1 MTPLLPSPKHYLHNL
16 ITMTSPEAKK
26 LWRRAIKEHFNCT
39 CVYCG
44 ETYEFKELTLDHV
57 QPRSKGGESITT
69 NMVPACRSCNQDK
82 GSNHWLRWSRETFG
96 SQPDRERLISNHIA
110 A

>member
-1 MTPLLPSPKHYLHNL
+1 MTPLLPNPDHYLHNL
-16 ITMTSPEAKK
+16 ITMTSSESKR

-44 ETYEFKELTLDHV
+44 ETYEFNELTLDHV
-57 QPRSKGGESITT
+57 NPKSKGGESITT
-69 NMVPACRSCNQDK
+69 NMVLACRSCNQGK
-82 GSNHWLRWSRETFG
+82 CSNHWLRWSRETFG
-96 SQPDRERLISNHIA
+96 SQPDREQLISDHIA

>member
-1 MTPLLPSPKHYLHNL
+1 MTPLLPSPNHYTHNL

-26 LWRRAIKEHFNCT
+26 LWRRAIKEHFNCQ

-57 QPRSKGGESITT
+57 QPRCRGGESVTT
-69 NMVPACRSCNQDK
+69 NLVPACRQCNQGK

-96 SQPDRERLISNHIA
+96 CQPERERLISDHIA